1 MERTRDTQATAEAVK
16 HALAQTLAALKSMP
30 LEALLAQRRR
40 RLASYGVYKEN

>member
-1 MERTRDTQATAEAVK
+1 MAESVRN
-16 HALAQTLAALKSMP
+16 ALAQSVAALKSMP